1 MVIWKLLENLLK
13 KIGGVYISSK
23 NIAVLTG
30 NITIE
35 PEMGKVVA
43 ELDYPEGFTKDNCVL
58 ISFGSRYHTNYGY
71 AFGYH
76 SKDSAG
82 FLFGTNDRDVFLE
95 DKIKVWYYNI
105 ADSEKTFYYKIVLL
119 KYE

>member
-43 ELDYPEGFTKDNCVL
+43 
-58 ISFGSRYHTNYGY
+58 
-71 AFGYH
+71 
-76 SKDSAG
+76 
-82 FLFGTNDRDVFLE
+82 
-95 DKIKVWYYNI
+95 
-105 ADSEKTFYYKIVLL
+105 
-119 KYE
+119 